1 MKKRQFCE
9 EIKRVVYVDKE
20 KQTSHCKLDC
30 YITLFPDEDNMVPYA
45 LIDKLK
51 KKYPCE
57 IKTKDGRVIKQLG
70 LRHDYSDV
78 FYVHVETTATCHS
91 GDTFDEK
98 KGKTIA
104 YSKAQLKLYHLLCR
118 IYTDMENYFSKKQ
131 METSKEVREMFNR
144 YAAREASFLST
155 L

>member
-1 MKKRQFCE
+1 MRKRNFCTE
-9 EIKRVVYVDKE
+9 VNRVIYVDRE

-30 YITLFPDEDNMVPYA
+30 CINLFPDEDNMVPYA

-57 IKTKDGRVIKQLG
+57 IKTKEGKVIKQLG
-70 LRHDYSDV
+70 LNHSYGDV
-78 FYVHVETTATCHS
+78 FYVHIETQATCHS

-104 YSKAQLKLYHLLCR
+104 YSKAQKKFYGLLARVYMDISRFYTQNSLKTRDIHAMFSRYWDRECR
-118 IYTDMENYFSKKQ
+118 
-131 METSKEVREMFNR
+131 
-144 YAAREASFLST
+144 FLDGI
-155 L
+155 

>member
-1 MKKRQFCE
+1 MKKRNFCTE
-9 EIKRVVYVDKE
+9 VNRIVYVDKE

-30 YITLFPDEDNMVPYA
+30 CINLFPDEDNMVPYT

-57 IKTKDGRVIKQLG
+57 IKNKDGKVIKQLG
-70 LRHDYSDV
+70 LNHSYGDI

-104 YSKAQLKLYHLLCR
+104 YSKAQKKLYGLLAR
-118 IYTDMENYFSKKQ
+118 VYKDILMFYDDNSLKAKDAYVMFDRYWE
-131 METSKEVREMFNR
+131 REHK
-144 YAAREASFLST
+144 FLNT
-155 L
+155 I

>member
-1 MKKRQFCE
+1 MKKRNFCTE
-9 EIKRVVYVDKE
+9 VNRVVYVDKE

-30 YITLFPDEDNMVPYA
+30 CINLFPDEDGMVPYA
-45 LIDKLK
+45 LINKLR

-70 LRHDYSDV
+70 LRHDYSDI

-104 YSKAQLKLYHLLCR
+104 YSKAQKKLYGLLAR
-118 IYTDMENYFSKKQ
+118 VYKDILMFYDDNSLKAKDAYVMFDRYWE
-131 METSKEVREMFNR
+131 REHG
-144 YAAREASFLST
+144 FLDAI
-155 L
+155 

>member
-1 MKKRQFCE
+1 MRKRNFCTE
-9 EIKRVVYVDKE
+9 VNRIVYVDKE

-30 YITLFPDEDNMVPYA
+30 CINLFPDEDNMVPYA
-45 LIDKLK
+45 LIEKLR

-57 IKTKDGRVIKQLG
+57 IKTKDGKFIKQLG
-70 LRHDYSDV
+70 LRHDYSDI

-104 YSKAQLKLYHLLCR
+104 YSKAQKKLYGLLAR
-118 IYTDMENYFSKKQ
+118 VYKDIEIFYTQNRLKARDAYAMFSRYWDREN
-131 METSKEVREMFNR
+131 R
-144 YAAREASFLST
+144 FLDNI
-155 L
+155 

>member
-1 MKKRQFCE
+1 MKKRNFCTE
-9 EIKRVVYVDKE
+9 VNRVVYVDKE

-30 YITLFPDEDNMVPYA
+30 CINLFPDEDNMVPYA
-45 LIDKLK
+45 LIDKLR

-57 IKTKDGRVIKQLG
+57 IKTKDGKVIKQLG
-70 LRHDYSDV
+70 LKYDYADI

-104 YSKAQLKLYHLLCR
+104 YSKAQKKLYGLLARVYNDIDAFFYFNERKAGAAYSMFHNYKCR
-118 IYTDMENYFSKKQ
+118 ED
-131 METSKEVREMFNR
+131 R
-144 YAAREASFLST
+144 FLNGI
-155 L
+155 

>member
-1 MKKRQFCE
+1 MRKRNFCTE
-9 EIKRVVYVDKE
+9 VNRVVYVDKE

-30 YITLFPDEDNMVPYA
+30 CINLFPDEDDMVPYA
-45 LIDKLK
+45 LIEKLR

-57 IKTKDGRVIKQLG
+57 IKTKDGKVIKQLG
-70 LRHDYSDV
+70 LRYDYSDV

-104 YSKAQLKLYHLLCR
+104 YSKAQKKLYGLLDR
-118 IYTDMENYFSKKQ
+118 VYMDMSVFYNLNSLK
-131 METSKEVREMFNR
+131 TRDACLMFNR
-144 YAAREASFLST
+144 YLNREHKFLDNI
-155 L
+155 

>member
-1 MKKRQFCE
+1 MRKRNFCTE
-9 EIKRVVYVDKE
+9 VNRIVYVDKE

-30 YITLFPDEDNMVPYA
+30 CINLFPDEDNMVPYA
-45 LIDKLK
+45 LINKLK

-57 IKTKDGRVIKQLG
+57 IKTKKGEFIKQLG
-70 LRHDYSDV
+70 LDYSYGDI

-104 YSKAQLKLYHLLCR
+104 YSKAQKKLYGLLER
-118 IYTDMENYFSKKQ
+118 VYRDIAMFYTQNSLKARNAHAMFSRYW
-131 METSKEVREMFNR
+131 EREHR
-144 YAAREASFLST
+144 FLDT
-155 L
+155 I

>member
-1 MKKRQFCE
+1 MKKRNFCTE
-9 EIKRVVYVDKE
+9 VNRIVYVDKE

-30 YITLFPDEDNMVPYA
+30 CINLFPDEDNMVPYA

-57 IKTKDGRVIKQLG
+57 IKTKKGEFIKQLG
-70 LRHDYSDV
+70 LDYSYGDI

-98 KGKTIA
+98 RGKTIA
-104 YSKAQLKLYHLLCR
+104 YSKAQKKLYGLLER
-118 IYTDMENYFSKKQ
+118 VYEDMAMFYAQSTFK
-131 METSKEVREMFNR
+131 VRDANAMFRR
-144 YAAREASFLST
+144 YKDREHNFLDNI
-155 L
+155 